1 MFNFLRRRSAP
12 KPASR
17 LPAATAA
24 RRFDGA
30 IVDRL
35 TASWLA
41 SSAAIDQ
48 ELRGELD
55 RLRARSRDL
64 FKNNEYGAKFAR
76 MVRNNVVGPEGFT
89 LQVRVIDPSGKPDSA
104 ANRAVEAA
112 WWRWMRAENC
122 DVTGQRSFV
131 DLVRTAVTSLC
142 RDGEL
147 LLRKVKAVGRGEF
160 GFQLQAIDVARLDTT
175 YNRDA
180 QGGQNAI
187 VMGVELDAFRKPVAY
202 YLWTAA
208 AGHLS
213 RARERVPASEMI
225 HKFIAIEDE
234 QTRGV
239 PWLHAAMRRLNDLNG
254 YREAAVIAA
263 RIGASKM
270 GFYTSPDGQ
279 PPPNDGTDSEGNF
292 IAQASPGEF
301 GVLPAGYDF
310 KAFDPSYPHDQF
322 DAFCKAALRGIASG
336 IGVSYHGLANDLE
349 GVNFSSIRAGV
360 LDEREEWMAI
370 QNWLIGAL
378 LTPVFEEWIEV
389 ALLAGV
395 IRLPN
400 GAPLPAAKLDKF
412 RQHVWQGRRWAWV
425 DPKKDIEA
433 AILSIQHRLASPQQI
448 AAQAGRDVEDILDD
462 IAAFEALAISKG
474 VALPAAMPAAA
485 PADGDDPDE
494 EADETQEEDADDAR
508 AVSVAAIDA
517 LAGVAREMAVQ
528 ARTLVERPVNVSISA
543 EPVRVMLPEVR
554 EAPVVNV
561 HVEPTP
567 VSVSVEPTPVSV
579 NVEPAQVQVQLEATL
594 PPTEVSVELPARRT
608 ETTITRDASGRIVS
622 TSQFEQDA

>member
-1 MFNFLRRRSAP
+1 MFDFLRRRAAP
-12 KPASR
+12 KAATGR
-17 LPAATAA
+17 HPAATAQ

-30 IVDRL
+30 VVDRL

-48 ELRGELD
+48 ELRGQLD

-89 LQVRVIDPSGKPDSA
+89 LQARVLDTSGKPDSA
-104 ANRAVEAA
+104 ANRAIEAA
-112 WWRWMRAENC
+112 WWRWMRPENC
-122 DVTGQRSFV
+122 DVAGQRSFV
-131 DLVRTAVTSLC
+131 DLVRGAATALC
-142 RDGEL
+142 RDGEF
-147 LLRKVKAVGRGEF
+147 LLRKVRGPDRGDF
-160 GFQLQAIDVARLDTT
+160 GYQLQAIDVSRIDTT
-175 YNRDA
+175 YNREARD
-180 QGGQNAI
+180 GQNAI
-187 VMGVELDAFRKPVAY
+187 VMGVELDPFRKPLAY
-202 YLWTAA
+202 YLWTA
-208 AGHLS
+208 GTDHVS
-213 RARERVPASEMI
+213 RNRERVPASEVI
-225 HKFIAIEDE
+225 HKFIPLEDE
-234 QTRGV
+234 QARGV

-279 PPPNDGTDSEGNF
+279 PPANDGTDAEGNF

-301 GVLPAGYDF
+301 GVLPVGYDF
-310 KAFDPSYPHDQF
+310 KAFDPTYPHDQF

-370 QNWLIGAL
+370 QNWVIGAL
-378 LTPVFEEWIEV
+378 LTPVFEEWIAT
-389 ALLAGV
+389 ALLAGA

-400 GAPLPAAKLDKF
+400 GVALPAGKLDKF

-433 AILSIQHRLASPQQI
+433 AILAIEHRLASPQQI

-462 IAAFEALAISKG
+462 VAAFEALAKAKG
-474 VALPAAMPAAA
+474 VALGPAPSAAA
-485 PADGDDPDE
+485 PNPQNDDD
-494 EADETQEEDADDAR
+494 DDSDDDAR
-508 AVSVAAIDA
+508 AVSVAAIEA
-517 LAGVAREMAVQ
+517 LAGVAREVATQ
-528 ARTLVERPVNVSISA
+528 ARTLVERPVNVAINS
-543 EPVRVMLPEVR
+543 EPVRVLMPETR
-554 EAPVVNV
+554 EAPIVNV
-561 HVEPTP
+561 HVEPAP
-567 VSVSVEPTPVSV
+567 VNVNVEPTPVNV
-579 NVEPAQVQVQLEATL
+579 TVEPAQVQVALEATL
-594 PPTEVSVELPARRT
+594 PPAEVSVELPARRT
-608 ETTITRDASGRIVS
+608 ETTITRDASGRIIS
-622 TSQFEQDA
+622 TSQIEQDA